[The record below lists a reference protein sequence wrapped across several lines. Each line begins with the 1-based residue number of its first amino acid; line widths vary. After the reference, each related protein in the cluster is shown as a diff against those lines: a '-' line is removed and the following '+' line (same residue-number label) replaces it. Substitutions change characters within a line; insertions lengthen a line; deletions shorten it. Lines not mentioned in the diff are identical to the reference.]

1 MIIIFFIFLPTQI
14 TVNGKVS
21 LLLRTRKSFD
31 NYSHIF
37 FHKMEESKDIL
48 CRNQDEGVL
57 GMLNSPVVFIS
68 CVFLITC
75 SRLAVSLLNSAL
87 KERLLL
93 FEEGITRD
101 KFKVLP
107 QKSTLNNIMEFMD
120 CPVCLTFPE
129 STPIYQCRSNGLC
142 SVCLP
147 NLETCPVCRCT
158 NGFTRCLLAEKILSQ
173 RIRVTPKVTNKF
185 LSLL

>member
-1 MIIIFFIFLPTQI
+1 
-14 TVNGKVS
+14 
-21 LLLRTRKSFD
+21 
-31 NYSHIF
+31 
-37 FHKMEESKDIL
+37 
-48 CRNQDEGVL
+48 
-57 GMLNSPVVFIS
+57 MLNSPVVFIS

-120 CPVCLTFPE
+120 CPVCLTFLE

>member
-1 MIIIFFIFLPTQI
+1 
-14 TVNGKVS
+14 
-21 LLLRTRKSFD
+21 
-31 NYSHIF
+31 
-37 FHKMEESKDIL
+37 
-48 CRNQDEGVL
+48 
-57 GMLNSPVVFIS
+57 MLNSPVIFIS
-68 CVFLITC
+68 CVFLIACT
-75 SRLAVSLLNSAL
+75 RLAVSLLNSAL

-93 FEEGITRD
+93 LEEGITRD

-185 LSLL
+185 LSLLQVQTPLYRQHCPLLSFTPWFISSMVRDLMNLLNSVKNWFD